1 MSDTMDILF
10 GPLDKKFCLYFYY
23 LSVFAFAFVVL
34 TIISFLWVGISKK
47 LDSRHYI
54 HMFYIAL
61 IYFVFYFQNRLLYS
75 MCSK

>member
-10 GPLDKKFCLYFYY
+10 GPLDRKFCLYFYY
-23 LSVFAFAFVVL
+23 LSIFAFAFVIL
-34 TIISFLWVGISKK
+34 TIISFMWVGISKK

-54 HMFYIAL
+54 HMFYISL

>member
-1 MSDTMDILF
+1 MSNTMDILF

-23 LSVFAFAFVVL
+23 LSIFALAFVAL
-34 TIISFLWVGISKK
+34 TIISFMWVGISKK

-54 HMFYIAL
+54 HMIYIAL

-75 MCSK
+75 MCAK